1 MIILQQNEKLMLQNI
16 RKHDNIYFVDEMFP
30 VCVMVAQLTLDQFVE
45 VRVLDREPNDY
56 NACKVLCFASF
67 FILFLIFL
75 VMHSLNTL
83 TKHCFKYNII

>member
-1 MIILQQNEKLMLQNI
+1 MLLPWQNEKLMLQNI

-67 FILFLIFL
+67 LFYLGLF
-75 VMHSLNTL
+75 
-83 TKHCFKYNII
+83 